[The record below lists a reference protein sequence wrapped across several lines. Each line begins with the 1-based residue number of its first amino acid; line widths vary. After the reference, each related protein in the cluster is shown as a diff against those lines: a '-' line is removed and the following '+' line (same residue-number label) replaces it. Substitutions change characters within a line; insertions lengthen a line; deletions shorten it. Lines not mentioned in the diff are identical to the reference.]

1 VTAAGLLMCLA
12 VPFAAGLGPGGL
24 LLGGLLVLVA
34 SFADGLDGAVAV
46 VTGKAS
52 RLGFGFGF
60 AQLVRA
66 IRRELA

>member
-1 VTAAGLLMCLA
+1 MTAAGLLMCLA
-12 VPFAAGLGPGGL
+12 VPFAAGLG

-34 SFADGLDGAVAV
+34 SFADGLDGAVAM

-52 RLGFGFGF
+52 RLGFGF

-66 IRRELA
+66 IRREPA